1 MYSHHSRQYLTRSV
15 LQPRVVYLPFESL
28 KNYRWKY
35 ARREH
40 LHNIFTSFVYKNST
54 DSISNLIFH
63 YSKYPTFSTLG
74 SLLKDKNLRKINF
87 NGEFEFFLRYFL
99 SLSFNFSHPKLKSNL
114 FSTRKTIYIS
124 PSSPQLCGYPDWKGS
139 RSRCCRGISKYRL
152 GKFLS
157 ERWTTLFNTRGRRE

>member
-54 DSISNLIFH
+54 DSFKFFITRNIVHSQLLDRYWRIKIYVELILTENSN
-63 YSKYPTFSTLG
+63 FSFA
-74 SLLKDKNLRKINF
+74 I
-87 NGEFEFFLRYFL
+87 FL
-99 SLSFNFSHPKLKSNL
+99 SLSFNFSHPKLESNL
-114 FSTRKTIYIS
+114 FSTQNDIS
-124 PSSPQLCGYPDWKGS
+124 PPLLHNYADIQIEKEVDRVVAGV
-139 RSRCCRGISKYRL
+139 YR
-152 GKFLS
+152 
-157 ERWTTLFNTRGRRE
+157 NIA

>member
-54 DSISNLIFH
+54 DSFKFFITRNIVHSQLLDRYWRIKIYVKLILTENSNFSFAISFHCLLIFH
-63 YSKYPTFSTLG
+63 IQNWNP
-74 SLLKDKNLRKINF
+74 I
-87 NGEFEFFLRYFL
+87 YF
-99 SLSFNFSHPKLKSNL
+99 P
-114 FSTRKTIYIS
+114 RKTIYRPLFSTIMRISRLKRKSIALLQGYIEIS
-124 PSSPQLCGYPDWKGS
+124 PRKVSIRALNDA
-139 RSRCCRGISKYRL
+139 I
-152 GKFLS
+152 
-157 ERWTTLFNTRGRRE
+157 

>member
-54 DSISNLIFH
+54 DSFKFFITRNIVHSQLLDRYRRIKIYVKLILTKNSNFSFTISFQ
-63 YSKYPTFSTLG
+63 FSL
-74 SLLKDKNLRKINF
+74 F
-87 NGEFEFFLRYFL
+87 
-99 SLSFNFSHPKLKSNL
+99 FNFSHPKLESNL
-114 FSTRKTIYIS
+114 LSTRKTIYIS

-139 RSRCCRGISKYRL
+139 RSRCCRGIEISPRKVSIRAL
-152 GKFLS
+152 
-157 ERWTTLFNTRGRRE
+157 NDAI